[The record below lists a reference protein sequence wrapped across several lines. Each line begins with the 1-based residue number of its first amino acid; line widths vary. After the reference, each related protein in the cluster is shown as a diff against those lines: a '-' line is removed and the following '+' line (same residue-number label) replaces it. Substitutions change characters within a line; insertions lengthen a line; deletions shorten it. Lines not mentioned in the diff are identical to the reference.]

1 MPAYPH
7 LAEDCPELCADQ
19 AVDQQVDRGVD
30 HQEDVGKEP
39 GSIIVMAEKCFFLPK
54 MGFNPKNNPKFLERL
69 IFIWEKATFF
79 FEQLSWPEHG

>member
-30 HQEDVGKEP
+30 HQEDVGEEP
-39 GSIIVMAEKCFFLPK
+39 GSTIVMA
-54 MGFNPKNNPKFLERL
+54 
-69 IFIWEKATFF
+69 AFF
-79 FEQLSWPEHG
+79 FILIREPTFT